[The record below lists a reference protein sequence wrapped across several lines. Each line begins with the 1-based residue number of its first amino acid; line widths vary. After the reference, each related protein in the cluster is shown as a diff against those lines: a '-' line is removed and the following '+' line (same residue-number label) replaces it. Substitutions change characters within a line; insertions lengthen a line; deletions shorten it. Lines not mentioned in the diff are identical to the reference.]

1 MLKKNFSKSKPVA
14 KVQFTLPAEAAQGA
28 KDVRVLGDF
37 NDWSWENG
45 YKMELRK
52 NEYIVEVELPVGKEY
67 QFRYLIDN
75 HIWENDW
82 QADAYVP
89 TAFGAY
95 NSVLSLVVPANGSA
109 KRKTSR
115 KTTAKNSAEAE
126 KETPVAKASKPAPA
140 KTTKAAKD
148 DLTKIEGVG
157 PKIASLLKEAGITT
171 YEELAKAKVETLKGI
186 LEKAGSR
193 YKMHDPT
200 TWPKQ
205 AALAAKGEWDKLE
218 KLQAELKGGRK

>member
-1 MLKKNFSKSKPVA
+1 MLKKNFSKNKPVA
-14 KVQFTLPAEAAQGA
+14 KVQFTLPVEATKGG

-52 NEYIVEVELPVGKEY
+52 SEYVVEVELPVGKEY

-95 NSVLSLVVPANGSA
+95 NSVLSLIKPASTNG
-109 KRKTSR
+109 
-115 KTTAKNSAEAE
+115 KTTKKTTTKSSAEAE
-126 KETPVAKASKPAPA
+126 KAAPVAKASKPAPA

-157 PKIASLLKEAGITT
+157 PKIASLLNEAGIVT
-171 YEELAKAKVETLKGI
+171 YEDLSKAKVETLKGI